1 MIRITT
7 ILLLTS
13 TLFFSCRQEPKE
25 NAKHFQYPEYAKGF
39 KIREVGGY
47 KEIEVQQPFPDAKAS
62 FKYLLVP
69 KDMDT
74 PAHDADVEVIQ
85 IPIEKI
91 ICTSTS
97 HIALLDLLGATHTLA
112 GFPTTDLISSPTA
125 RVRIDSGLVA
135 DLGVDKEMN
144 LELLFSL
151 HPDMVMG
158 YSITGDMLKL
168 SKIKE
173 LGIPV
178 VINGEY
184 MEEHP
189 LGRAEW
195 IKFMAAFFGKEVLA
209 DSIFDNIKN
218 EYESSKALIKNPVT
232 RPTVMSGILY
242 GDAWFLPG
250 GKNYA
255 ARIFE
260 DAGYRYLWEEDSNT
274 GFLKLSF
281 ESVYATAKDADF
293 WIGVGSFES
302 RKEMEGAE
310 KRYVLFESFK
320 KSSIYTYDAR
330 KGAKGGSEY
339 FESGYSRP
347 DLILKDLIK
356 ISNPDLLPGYSLYF
370 HKKLE

>member
-1 MIRITT
+1 MIRIMTT
-7 ILLLTS
+7 LLLPS
-13 TLFFSCRQEPKE
+13 IFFYSCQQEKKE
-25 NAKHFQYPEYAKGF
+25 NAEHFQYPEYAKGF
-39 KIREVGGY
+39 RIKESEGY

-69 KDMDT
+69 KDREIPT
-74 PAHDADVEVIQ
+74 HHTDVQVIR
-85 IPIEKI
+85 IPVEKI

-97 HIALLDLLGATHTLA
+97 HIALLDLLESTHTLA
-112 GFPTTDLISSPTA
+112 GFPTTDLISSSDTRA
-125 RVRIDSGLVA
+125 RIDSGLVA

-144 LELLFSL
+144 LELLYSL

-158 YSITGDMLKL
+158 YSITGDMLQL

-195 IKFMAAFFGKEVLA
+195 IKFMAAFLGKGAVA
-209 DSIFDNIKN
+209 DSIFQKIKS
-218 EYESSKALIKNPVT
+218 EYENSKALIKDPAI
-232 RPTVMSGILY
+232 RSTVMSGILY

-255 ARIFE
+255 ARIFK
-260 DAGYRYLWEEDSNT
+260 DAGYRYLWEEDVNT

-281 ESVYATAKDADF
+281 ESAYATAKEADF
-293 WIGVGSFES
+293 WIGVGSFQS

-310 KRYVLFESFK
+310 KRYALFESFN
-320 KSSIYTYDAR
+320 KSNVYTYDAR
-330 KGAKGGSEY
+330 KGPTGGSEY

-356 ISNPDLLPGYSLYF
+356 IGNPDLLPGYNLYY
-370 HKKLE
+370 HQKLE